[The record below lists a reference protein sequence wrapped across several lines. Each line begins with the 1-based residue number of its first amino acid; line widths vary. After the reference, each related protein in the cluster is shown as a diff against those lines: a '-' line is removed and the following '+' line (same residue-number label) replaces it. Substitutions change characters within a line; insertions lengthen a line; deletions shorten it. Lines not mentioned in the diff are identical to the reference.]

1 MTDFHQ
7 PEGLQFGTRLDY
19 YTGHRFFS
27 ADTFWAHRSLYPEK
41 LIS

>member
-1 MTDFHQ
+1 MTGFHQ

-19 YTGHRFFS
+19 YTGHRFFF
-27 ADTFWAHRSLYPEK
+27 AGTFGAHRGLSPEK